1 MDITEANLIDWR
13 ALVRRLARGADTT
26 AAELESCEDAANH
39 EHAARW
45 RQDAAELRRL
55 GDWLDSLAGVSMRKP
70 VNGHGRVR
78 G

>member
-1 MDITEANLIDWR
+1 MDVTEADLIDWR

-26 AAELESCEDAANH
+26 AAELSECEDAQDH
-39 EHAARW
+39 EQAALW
-45 RQDAAELRRL
+45 RQEAADLRRL
-55 GDWLDSLAGVSMRKP
+55 GDWLDGLAGVSMGKP